1 MDSNCFEINSK
12 NDLSDKLIL
21 CACPFSPNSGTIVTN
36 WFDALNKFK
45 NSCTDYKYDG
55 AIPITAKDQIILD
68 VGGEQVTLDP
78 DQIKDVAQQAVQDAQ
93 DANDRQQEQENG
105 NRMADT
111 IDQVEKLANDATKTE
126 FFKEQL
132 LQKEQALKQQE
143 DLKKLDSAIQ
153 KQQEKLKCIEMM

>member
-1 MDSNCFEINSK
+1 
-12 NDLSDKLIL
+12 
-21 CACPFSPNSGTIVTN
+21 
-36 WFDALNKFK
+36 
-45 NSCTDYKYDG
+45 
-55 AIPITAKDQIILD
+55 
-68 VGGEQVTLDP
+68 VGGEQVTLEP
-78 DQIKDVAQQAVQDAQ
+78 DQIRDVAQQAVQDAQ
-93 DANDRQQEQENG
+93 DANERQQELENG

-143 DLKKLDSAIQ
+143 DLKKLDTAIQ